1 MPLDHARTVLIFAPG
16 KSPQNVAVSGKDGQR
31 SILLLMKPMPVVEDV
46 EVCLEMMETVEIGP
60 CPSDGEVNS
69 FSCEAL
75 DHKLPDSP

>member
-1 MPLDHARTVLIFAPG
+1 MPLDHTRTLLIFAPS

-31 SILLLMKPMPVVEDV
+31 SILLLKPMPVVEDV

-69 FSCEAL
+69 FNCVAL